1 MTQKMN
7 QNLEKWPKNDPKSR
21 KIEKNGKRNKLKSN
35 KKRQIGGIKNLQ
47 KIVSIRE
54 TYQLGG

>member
-1 MTQKMN
+1 MTQN
-7 QNLEKWPKNDPKSR
+7 VEKSK
-21 KIEKNGKRNKLKSN
+21 KNGKRNKLKSN
-35 KKRQIGGIKNLQ
+35 KKRLPKKIVTNRGYKKNLQ

>member
-1 MTQKMN
+1 MTQKMT
-7 QNLEKWPKNDPKSR
+7 QNLEKSK
-21 KIEKNGKRNKLKSN
+21 KNGKGNKLKSN
-35 KKRQIGGIKNLQ
+35 KKRLPKKKIVTNRGYKKNLQ